1 MPKLKHCC
9 YTLSWS
15 EEFKKRDKRLNRIQ
29 AGMVITISELTKV
42 VGTVPGRQGRQK
54 IIPQKNAGKINK
66 FIKYFVEINKNEV
79 NKNCR
84 QKTKENV

>member
-1 MPKLKHCC
+1 MI
-9 YTLSWS
+9 
-15 EEFKKRDKRLNRIQ
+15 EE
-29 AGMVITISELTKV
+29 V
-42 VGTVPGRQGRQK
+42 VVAPRTPSTVPGRRGWHK
-54 IIPQKNAGKINK
+54 IIPQKNAKKINK

>member
-1 MPKLKHCC
+1 MA
-9 YTLSWS
+9 T
-15 EEFKKRDKRLNRIQ
+15 R
-29 AGMVITISELTKV
+29 LTKFTTIWFILDAEKIYFQLEKIYLLQNAV
-42 VGTVPGRQGRQK
+42 LRIHQLPYQEGKGQQK
-54 IIPQKNAGKINK
+54 IIPQKNAEKINK

>member
-1 MPKLKHCC
+1 MQKNVVNYSC
-9 YTLSWS
+9 YKFGLS
-15 EEFKKRDKRLNRIQ
+15 KDL
-29 AGMVITISELTKV
+29 VIY
-42 VGTVPGRQGRQK
+42 TVPGRQGRQK
-54 IIPQKNAGKINK
+54 IIPQKNAEKLNK

>member
-1 MPKLKHCC
+1 MG
-9 YTLSWS
+9 
-15 EEFKKRDKRLNRIQ
+15 F
-29 AGMVITISELTKV
+29 GV
-42 VGTVPGRQGRQK
+42 VRCIVPGRQGRHK
-54 IIPQKNAGKINK
+54 IIPPKNAEKINK